1 MNRAWLFFLFAIM
14 LPGCQ
19 TKAPEVRM
27 QTVRVEIPVQ
37 VPCRIKSVDEPVFAA
52 SALKKTDLLEVKV
65 RALLAER
72 RQRIGYEKQLKAGL
86 TACQ

>member
-1 MNRAWLFFLFAIM
+1 MNRRWLFFLCAAA

-19 TKAPEVRM
+19 TQAPEVRT

-37 VPCRIKSVDEPVFAA
+37 VPCRVKTVDEPIFAA